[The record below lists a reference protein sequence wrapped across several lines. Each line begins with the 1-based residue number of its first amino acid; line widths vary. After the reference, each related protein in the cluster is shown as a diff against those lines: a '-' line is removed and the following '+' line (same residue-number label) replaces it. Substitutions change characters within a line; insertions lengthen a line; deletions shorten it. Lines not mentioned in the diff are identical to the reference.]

1 MFGYLSI
8 YLSIYIYILKKGKK
22 IVWQQRKLKIIRERE
37 RESAKEL
44 VLVVGKLT
52 WHNFN
57 KIKNKNKNKN
67 KNKTKQRNLN
77 IVFVCWEN
85 K

>member
-22 IVWQQRKLKIIRERE
+22 IVWQQRTLKIIIERERE
-37 RESAKEL
+37 RAQRNWS
-44 VLVVGKLT
+44 LVVGKLT

-57 KIKNKNKNKN
+57 KIKNKIKKT
-67 KNKTKQRNLN
+67 KTKTKQ
-77 IVFVCWEN
+77 N
-85 K
+85 KETST